1 MYLKNQK
8 SLKSWGSFFD
18 WPVEFREN
26 IFPRLTG
33 MCEPQRRQ
41 HPDRF
46 KNFACGRCY
55 KAFYEDGKSTST
67 LYWSKNGSFLKQKQ
81 YIFIQNRIVLH
92 FCSSEEPL
100 FYFLIGEKCNKLE
113 NITILNIQP
122 VEDFPESFGI
132 IFYETILNQYSINT
146 LDF

>member
-67 LYWSKNGSFLKQKQ
+67 LYWSKNGSFLKQNQ

-100 FYFLIGEKCNKLE
+100 FYFLIGEN
-113 NITILNIQP
+113 Q
-122 VEDFPESFGI
+122 DFPKKVFYIDRWVITHPKIKGSF
-132 IFYETILNQYSINT
+132 T
-146 LDF
+146 L